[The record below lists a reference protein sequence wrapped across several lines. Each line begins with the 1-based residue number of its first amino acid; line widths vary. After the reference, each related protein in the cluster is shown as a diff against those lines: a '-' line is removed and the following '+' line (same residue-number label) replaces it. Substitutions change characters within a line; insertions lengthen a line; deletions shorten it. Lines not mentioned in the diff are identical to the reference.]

1 MNTLSRFLYP
11 LLCLKLCLFI
21 EAKPQGNSIE
31 SFLPGD
37 AVFSIVIDDFDKL
50 EGNIMEGPWGT
61 LREFPVWDKVE
72 KWIEDEFGDQFSGKQ
87 KGNIQDIEDNLLRPV
102 FESMKGGVGFAIGGL
117 ENLAEK
123 ENLELAGNKKWTAR
137 KMPRAILVFDSS
149 MSSNEYND
157 MIGFLEDRATSKK
170 LGNLRIEK
178 EETKGV
184 EVCWFLH
191 KKNLDVID
199 LDRFDTGFC
208 LFQKDDKIFILLGGK
223 DLLAE
228 TIGGFEDGSLHTLED
243 YDRSFESIEKGQ
255 ARMFIN
261 FKPAIETLKS
271 MMDSEKMKFP
281 QNPFGIN
288 SQGLIAGLGVD
299 GLDQLGIRMDASN
312 KEFSMASSLHM
323 NHRKGILSFLSEV
336 KNEVELHEFV
346 PANALSVTNAR
357 LDLGQFWP
365 KVEDIL
371 KSVSPALHLLVSSQ
385 IQAFEDQAEVSVR
398 KDLFGS
404 MGDQWLTISYP
415 PSGKVTTAITPS
427 PGTTLYAISLKDSAL
442 FDRTLRAV
450 FDAVGKGSD
459 FFQER
464 EHKGITIRSMR
475 GLEAMGMSMGYAIAD
490 EWLLLVVGQPRYLNQ
505 LINQIQSSGKNSLW
519 QVPEVSDAMDD
530 FPSGIRQIDYVD
542 FQGMLSYLLS
552 LSEQMNS
559 ADEIP
564 FELSEDDFGSFP
576 FFMLGWSK
584 DTDDGIISEVRMLPS
599 AK

>member
-1 MNTLSRFLYP
+1 ML
-11 LLCLKLCLFI
+11 
-21 EAKPQGNSIE
+21 
-31 SFLPGD
+31 
-37 AVFSIVIDDFDKL
+37 
-50 EGNIMEGPWGT
+50 
-61 LREFPVWDKVE
+61 
-72 KWIEDEFGDQFSGKQ
+72 
-87 KGNIQDIEDNLLRPV
+87 
-102 FESMKGGVGFAIGGL
+102 
-117 ENLAEK
+117 
-123 ENLELAGNKKWTAR
+123 
-137 KMPRAILVFDSS
+137 
-149 MSSNEYND
+149 
-157 MIGFLEDRATSKK
+157 
-170 LGNLRIEK
+170 
-178 EETKGV
+178 
-184 EVCWFLH
+184 FLH

-223 DLLAE
+223 DLLTE
-228 TIGGFEDGSLHTLED
+228 TIGGFEDGSLHTLAD

-288 SQGLIAGLGVD
+288 SQGLITGLGVD

-398 KDLFGS
+398 KDLLGS

-415 PSGKVTTAITPS
+415 PSGKVTTATTPS

-450 FDAVGKGSD
+450 FDAVGKGGD

-505 LINQIQSSGKNSLW
+505 LINRIQSSGKNSLW

-576 FFMLGWSK
+576 SSCWGGVRIRMMGLSPKSECCLLPNEHVFL
-584 DTDDGIISEVRMLPS
+584 IILLFDHSFYCAFP
-599 AK
+599 